1 MKVKTLAL
9 TMLASFAL
17 TSGVIGVSQTTQVKA
32 AGETNAKR
40 LVETAYDY
48 HLDGLGLG
56 SASAQQVFDDGL
68 YWLREDV
75 DATVI
80 DVNGEKALDL
90 AIIGDD
96 GGGSARIIG
105 VGNGGNGLYKLA
117 VGASYEIST
126 YIDVSNIDP
135 NSSVYYELSV
145 QDQWTGVYI
154 KNGVVNICDTAHVY
168 NVSYKDNILKFSFHA
183 REKANFEE
191 CRPYGKVTVT
201 QANIGDNLII
211 GSFTAVETGVYAMDF
226 EQFAVGTAAPANN
239 DSSIPN
245 IYNASMTT
253 VDIKNDETHGHYL
266 DVVYEN
272 TGTDP
277 MWPAFYFNQ
286 FWNVISDQSYRLSID
301 VLAND
306 SIELY
311 FKYNDTN
318 DGCYT
323 LFPNGD
329 ISSASGPNEYIT
341 NPYWDGTHFEA
352 DILFSSNKNANFWQ
366 QFAIVFAAA
375 GSKTTNLKF
384 DNFELFPLSRTVTSI
399 SVNSTKTSFDCD
411 EAYSSESVVVTAQR
425 KDGTSFVLDKDLY
438 TVDSSS
444 YKSNTPGQYQVNI
457 SAVDSITN
465 ATLETSYNVTVND
478 KVDSIQ
484 IKTNPTKTTYN
495 YGEELDLT
503 GISASK
509 VYRSGTEE
517 PFEVTLDMVS
527 GYDKNTLGAQTVT
540 VTYNGLTATFEVS
553 VVDYVSSIEVA
564 SNPTK
569 TTYKYGEELDIAGL
583 VVNQVYASGAKSQI
597 EVSSEMVSG
606 YDKNTL
612 GTQTVTVTYNGLTAT
627 FEVSVVDY
635 ITGIS
640 LKTAPTKVEYE
651 INEQLDVTGGV
662 ITVTKASG
670 ATEDVNITKEMVTG
684 FNSSAASESLTLT
697 VTYEGFTV
705 TYNVTIKA
713 APVVDPGDEK
723 PGEEEPGNTEE
734 KKGCKGSIIATSA
747 IISGLALVGVALVS
761 LKKKED

>member
-96 GGGSARIIG
+96 GGGYARIVGIG
-105 VGNGGNGLYKLA
+105 SNGGLKKLS
-117 VGASYEIST
+117 VGSSYEIST
-126 YIDVSNIDP
+126 YLDLSNVD
-135 NSSVYYELSV
+135 SGSTVWYEFSV
-145 QDQWTGVYI
+145 QDQWTGVTI
-154 KNGVVNICDTAHVY
+154 TNGVPSICDAAHVY
-168 NVSYKDNILKFSFHA
+168 NLSYKDNILKFNIHA
-183 REKANFEE
+183 REKANGED
-191 CRPYGKVTVT
+191 CRPYAKITISN
-201 QANIGDNLII
+201 ANIGDNIVV
-211 GSFTAVETGVYAMDF
+211 GSFVAKETGVYAMDF

-272 TGTDP
+272 ASADT

-329 ISSASGPNEYIT
+329 ITPSNPNEYIT
-341 NPYWDGTHFEA
+341 NTYWDGTHFEA
-352 DILFSSNKNANFWQ
+352 DILFTSTKNANFWQ

-384 DNFELFPLSRTVTSI
+384 DNFELFPLSRTVVSLSI
-399 SVNSTKTSFDCD
+399 DPSTKTSFDCD
-411 EAYSSESVVVTAQR
+411 EAYSSESAVVIAQR
-425 KDGTSFVLDKDLY
+425 KDGTSFALDKDLY
-438 TVDSSS
+438 LVDSSS
-444 YKSNTPGQYQVNI
+444 YKSNTPGQYQIAV

-465 ATLETSYNVTVND
+465 ATLETSYAVTVND

-527 GYDKNTLGAQTVT
+527 GYDKNTLGTQTVT
-540 VTYNGLTATFEVS
+540 VTYNGLTATFEVN

-597 EVSSEMVSG
+597 EVTLEMVIG

-627 FEVSVVDY
+627 FEVNVVDY

-662 ITVTKASG
+662 ITVNKASG

-684 FNSSAASESLTLT
+684 FDSSAASESLTLT

-713 APVVDPGDEK
+713 APVVDPGDEE

-747 IISGLALVGVALVS
+747 IISGLALVGIALVS

>member
-96 GGGSARIIG
+96 GGGYARIVGIG
-105 VGNGGNGLYKLA
+105 SNGGLKKLS
-117 VGASYEIST
+117 VGSSYEIST
-126 YIDVSNIDP
+126 YLDLSNVD
-135 NSSVYYELSV
+135 SGSTVWYEFSV
-145 QDQWTGVYI
+145 QDQWTGVTI
-154 KNGVVNICDTAHVY
+154 TNGVPSICDAAHVY
-168 NVSYKDNILKFSFHA
+168 NLSYKDNILKFNIHA
-183 REKANFEE
+183 REKANGED
-191 CRPYGKVTVT
+191 CRPYAKITISN
-201 QANIGDNLII
+201 ANIGDNIVV
-211 GSFTAVETGVYAMDF
+211 GSFVAKETGVYAMDF

-239 DSSIPN
+239 ASSIPN

-272 TGTDP
+272 ASADT

-329 ISSASGPNEYIT
+329 ILPSNPNEYIT

-352 DILFSSNKNANFWQ
+352 DILFTSTKNANFWQ

-384 DNFELFPLSRTVTSI
+384 DNFELFPLSRTVVSLSI
-399 SVNSTKTSFDCD
+399 DPSTKTSFDCD
-411 EAYSSESVVVTAQR
+411 EAYSSESAVVIAQR

-438 TVDSSS
+438 LVDSSS
-444 YKSNTPGQYQVNI
+444 YKSNTPGQYQVAI

-527 GYDKNTLGAQTVT
+527 GYNKNTLGTQTVT
-540 VTYNGLTATFEVS
+540 VTYNGLTATFEVN

-583 VVNQVYASGAKSQI
+583 VVNQVYASGVKSQI

-606 YDKNTL
+606 YDKNAL
-612 GTQTVTVTYNGLTAT
+612 GTQTVTVTYEGLTAT
-627 FEVSVVDY
+627 FEVNVVDY

-705 TYNVTIKA
+705 TYSVTIKA
-713 APVVDPGDEK
+713 APVVD

>member
-96 GGGSARIIG
+96 GGGYARIVGIG
-105 VGNGGNGLYKLA
+105 SNGGLKKLS
-117 VGASYEIST
+117 VGSSYEIST
-126 YIDVSNIDP
+126 YLDLSNVD
-135 NSSVYYELSV
+135 SGSTVWYEFSV
-145 QDQWTGVYI
+145 QDQWTGVTI
-154 KNGVVNICDTAHVY
+154 TNGVPSICDAAHVY
-168 NVSYKDNILKFSFHA
+168 NLSYKDNILKFNIHA
-183 REKANFEE
+183 REKANGED
-191 CRPYGKVTVT
+191 CRPYAKITISN
-201 QANIGDNLII
+201 ANIGDNIVV
-211 GSFTAVETGVYAMDF
+211 GSFVAKETGVYAMDF

-239 DSSIPN
+239 PSSIPN

-272 TGTDP
+272 ASADTI
-277 MWPAFYFNQ
+277 WPAFYFNQ

-329 ISSASGPNEYIT
+329 ILPSNPNEYIT

-352 DILFSSNKNANFWQ
+352 DILFSSAKNANFWQ

-384 DNFELFPLSRTVTSI
+384 DNFELFPLSRTVVSLSI
-399 SVNSTKTSFDCD
+399 DPSTKTSFDCD
-411 EAYSSESVVVTAQR
+411 EAYSSESAVVIAQR

-438 TVDSSS
+438 LVDSSS
-444 YKSNTPGQYQVNI
+444 YKSNTPGQYQVAI

-527 GYDKNTLGAQTVT
+527 GYDKNTLGTQTVT

-597 EVSSEMVSG
+597 EISSEMISG

-612 GTQTVTVTYNGLTAT
+612 GTQTVTVTYEGLTAT
-627 FEVSVVDY
+627 FEVTVVDY

-662 ITVTKASG
+662 ITVNKASG

-684 FNSSAASESLTLT
+684 FNSSAASEGLTLT

-705 TYNVTIKA
+705 TYSVTIKA

-747 IISGLALVGVALVS
+747 IISGLALAGIALVS

>member
-96 GGGSARIIG
+96 GGGYARIVGIG
-105 VGNGGNGLYKLA
+105 SNGGLKKLS
-117 VGASYEIST
+117 VGSSYEIST
-126 YIDVSNIDP
+126 YLDLSNVD
-135 NSSVYYELSV
+135 SGSTVWYEFSV
-145 QDQWTGVYI
+145 QDQWTGVTI
-154 KNGVVNICDTAHVY
+154 TNGVPSICDAAHVY
-168 NVSYKDNILKFSFHA
+168 NLSYKDNILKFNIHA
-183 REKANFEE
+183 REKANGED
-191 CRPYGKVTVT
+191 CRPYAKITISN
-201 QANIGDNLII
+201 ANIGDNIVV
-211 GSFTAVETGVYAMDF
+211 GSFVAKETGVYAMDF

-239 DSSIPN
+239 ASSIPN

-272 TGTDP
+272 ASADT

-329 ISSASGPNEYIT
+329 ILPSNPNEYIT

-352 DILFSSNKNANFWQ
+352 DILFSSAKNANFWQ

-425 KDGTSFVLDKDLY
+425 RDGTSFVLDKDLY
-438 TVDSSS
+438 LVDSSS
-444 YKSNTPGQYQVNI
+444 YKSNTPGQYQVAI

-517 PFEVTLDMVS
+517 PFEVTLDMIS
-527 GYDKNTLGAQTVT
+527 GYDKNTLGTQTVT

-597 EVSSEMVSG
+597 EATLEMVSG

-627 FEVSVVDY
+627 FEVNVVDY

-662 ITVTKASG
+662 ITVNKASG

-684 FNSSAASESLTLT
+684 FDSSAASESLTLT

-713 APVVDPGDEK
+713 APVVDPGDEE

-747 IISGLALVGVALVS
+747 IISGLALAGIALVS

>member
-1 MKVKTLAL
+1 MEKIRHVKVKRIKDEVVEEPKIRHVKVKRIKNELICPEDIIHVR
-9 TMLASFAL
+9 
-17 TSGVIGVSQTTQVKA
+17 VIRFKK
-32 AGETNAKR
+32 E
-40 LVETAYDY
+40 Y
-48 HLDGLGLG
+48 
-56 SASAQQVFDDGL
+56 
-68 YWLREDV
+68 
-75 DATVI
+75 
-80 DVNGEKALDL
+80 EKFL
-90 AIIGDD
+90 
-96 GGGSARIIG
+96 
-105 VGNGGNGLYKLA
+105 
-117 VGASYEIST
+117 
-126 YIDVSNIDP
+126 
-135 NSSVYYELSV
+135 EL
-145 QDQWTGVYI
+145 TGVAP
-154 KNGVVNICDTAHVY
+154 D
-168 NVSYKDNILKFSFHA
+168 
-183 REKANFEE
+183 
-191 CRPYGKVTVT
+191 
-201 QANIGDNLII
+201 
-211 GSFTAVETGVYAMDF
+211 DF
-226 EQFAVGTAAPANN
+226 
-239 DSSIPN
+239 I
-245 IYNASMTT
+245 
-253 VDIKNDETHGHYL
+253 
-266 DVVYEN
+266 EN
-272 TGTDP
+272 TVNKI
-277 MWPAFYFNQ
+277 A
-286 FWNVISDQSYRLSID
+286 
-301 VLAND
+301 
-306 SIELY
+306 ELY
-311 FKYNDTN
+311 FKYNDTG

-323 LFPNGD
+323 LFPNGN
-329 ISSASGPNEYIT
+329 ITPSNPNEYIT

-352 DILFSSNKNANFWQ
+352 DILFSSNKNASFWQ

-384 DNFELFPLSRTVTSI
+384 DNFELFPLSRTVVSL
-399 SVNSTKTSFDCD
+399 SVDPSTKTSFDCD

-444 YKSNTPGQYQVNI
+444 YKSNTPGQYQVAI

-517 PFEVTLDMVS
+517 PLEVTLDMVS
-527 GYDKNTLGAQTVT
+527 GYDKNTLGTQTVT
-540 VTYNGLTATFEVS
+540 VIYNGLTATFEVN

-583 VVNQVYASGAKSQI
+583 AVNQVYASGAKSQI

-606 YDKNTL
+606 YNKNTL

-662 ITVTKASG
+662 ITVNKASG

-684 FNSSAASESLTLT
+684 FDSGCTT
-697 VTYEGFTV
+697 DHKCGHHGFVLRSRYAWLYYGRYPIRRHALDGSTSV
-705 TYNVTIKA
+705 GTRLCPPRDGFDGFPQGAECTIGRA
-713 APVVDPGDEK
+713 
-723 PGEEEPGNTEE
+723 EP
-734 KKGCKGSIIATSA
+734 
-747 IISGLALVGVALVS
+747 
-761 LKKKED
+761 

>member
-96 GGGSARIIG
+96 GGGYARIVGIG
-105 VGNGGNGLYKLA
+105 SNGGLKKLS
-117 VGASYEIST
+117 VGSSYEIST
-126 YIDVSNIDP
+126 YLDLSNVD
-135 NSSVYYELSV
+135 SGSTVWYEFSV
-145 QDQWTGVYI
+145 QDQWTGVTI
-154 KNGVVNICDTAHVY
+154 TNGVPSICDAAHVY
-168 NVSYKDNILKFSFHA
+168 NLSYKDNILKFNIHA
-183 REKANFEE
+183 REKANGED
-191 CRPYGKVTVT
+191 CRPYAKITISN
-201 QANIGDNLII
+201 ANIGDNIVV
-211 GSFTAVETGVYAMDF
+211 GSFVAKETGVYAMDF

-239 DSSIPN
+239 ASSIPN

-272 TGTDP
+272 ASADT

-329 ISSASGPNEYIT
+329 ILPSNPNEYIT

-352 DILFSSNKNANFWQ
+352 DILFSSAKNANFWQ

-384 DNFELFPLSRTVTSI
+384 DNFELFPLSRTVVSLSI
-399 SVNSTKTSFDCD
+399 DPSTKTSFDCD
-411 EAYSSESVVVTAQR
+411 EAYSSESAVVIAQR

-438 TVDSSS
+438 LVDSSS

-527 GYDKNTLGAQTVT
+527 GYDKNTLGTQTVT

-597 EVSSEMVSG
+597 EITSEMVSG
-606 YDKNTL
+606 YNKNTL

-627 FEVSVVDY
+627 FEVNVVDY

-662 ITVTKASG
+662 ITVNKASG

-684 FNSSAASESLTLT
+684 FNSSAASEGLTLT

-747 IISGLALVGVALVS
+747 IIAGLALVGVALVS